1 METFI
6 AISKRVL
13 ESLVIGSIA
22 REVLVYADTA
32 MILIIPFLRSLT
44 GV

>member
-1 METFI
+1 METFT
-6 AISKRVL
+6 AISKRIL

-22 REVLVYADTA
+22 REVLAYAETA
-32 MILIIPFLRSLT
+32 MNLITLFLRSIT

>member
-1 METFI
+1 METFT
-6 AISKRVL
+6 AIFKRIL

-22 REVLVYADTA
+22 REVLASAETA
-32 MILIIPFLRSLT
+32 LNLITPFLRSLT